1 MVRLEL
7 ELSDTPGT
15 DLGENS
21 VVVELG
27 LQLEV
32 DVLLS
37 AGHLLQ
43 SVPQLSLQS
52 PSTPRSAVITITL
65 HLLPRSFTAVSK
77 HSSILFLW

>member
-21 VVVELG
+21 VVVELR

-43 SVPQLSLQS
+43 SVPQLSL
-52 PSTPRSAVITITL
+52 
-65 HLLPRSFTAVSK
+65 
-77 HSSILFLW
+77 